1 MNLTYY
7 EIKKNSKNQI
17 ENKIKNKRISVISPV
32 IYEKA

>member
-7 EIKKNSKNQI
+7 EIKKNSKNKIQ
-17 ENKIKNKRISVISPV
+17 NKIKNKRISVISAV